1 MKWSNENACFP
12 NDILCLQTPGA
23 LGVPTKFPV
32 LSFAKKSNTYF
43 VVPALL
49 GVSETQCW
57 KEEPCVYDHIVSVAS
72 KRFRSMSII
81 RITIFPVCKQKHA
94 C

>member
-32 LSFAKKSNTYF
+32 LSFARKSNAYF

-49 GVSETQCW
+49 GVSETVLERRALC
-57 KEEPCVYDHIVSVAS
+57 I
-72 KRFRSMSII
+72 
-81 RITIFPVCKQKHA
+81 
-94 C
+94 